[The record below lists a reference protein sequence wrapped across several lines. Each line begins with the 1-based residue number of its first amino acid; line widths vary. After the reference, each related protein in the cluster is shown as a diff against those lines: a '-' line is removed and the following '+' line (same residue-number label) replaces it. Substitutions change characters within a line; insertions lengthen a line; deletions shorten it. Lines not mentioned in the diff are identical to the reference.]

1 MCFQKR
7 FDILFKES
15 NLSQEEFGKILAVT
29 KNQIFNWRSG
39 SGEPDTKMLVG
50 IAKKCNVS
58 VEWLLGS
65 STLRTSHTWVD
76 VFGRREIRCGIV
88 KCGCLHTKIFCFTC
102 IIRFSF

>member
-65 STLRTSHTWVD
+65 STLRTPKDYEKAELGDLMEKVIHSID
-76 VFGRREIRCGIV
+76 DFKAEL
-88 KCGCLHTKIFCFTC
+88 KKYSLKDKE
-102 IIRFSF
+102 